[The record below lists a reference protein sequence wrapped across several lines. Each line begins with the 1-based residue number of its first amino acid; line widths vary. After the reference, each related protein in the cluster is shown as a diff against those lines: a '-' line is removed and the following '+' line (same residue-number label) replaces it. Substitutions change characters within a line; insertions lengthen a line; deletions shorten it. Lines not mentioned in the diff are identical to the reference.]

1 MIEKI
6 TKDKLYLNDLENTFS
21 DIFKKEEVISKINN
35 NLFTNY
41 YAYIIDEKAVAFINY
56 DIMYER
62 SELININVKEEYQ
75 NQKIATKLLEFMIN
89 DCLNKNVESITLEVR
104 ENNFNAIHLYE
115 KMGFEKVSIRKGYYN
130 GIDGLLMEK
139 KLIK

>member
-6 TKDKLYLNDLENTFS
+6 TKDKLYLTDLENTFS
-21 DIFKKEEVISKINN
+21 DIFKKEEVINKINN
-35 NLFTNY
+35 NSFTNY
-41 YAYIIDEKAVAFINY
+41 YVYIIDNKAVAFINY

-62 SELININVKEEYQ
+62 SELININVKKEYQ
-75 NQKIATKLLEFMIN
+75 NQKIATKLLEFMID
-89 DCLNKNVESITLEVR
+89 DCLNKDVESITLEVR

-115 KMGFEKVSIRKGYYN
+115 KIGFEKVSIRKGYYN

>member
-21 DIFKKEEVISKINN
+21 DVFKKEEVISKINN
-35 NLFTNY
+35 NSFTNY
-41 YAYIIDEKAVAFINY
+41 YAYIIDEEVVAFINY

-89 DCLNKNVESITLEVR
+89 DCINKKVESITLEVR

-115 KMGFEKVSIRKGYYN
+115 KMGFVKVSIRKGYYN